1 MARVVQRRVVKLS
14 GKRCCEF
21 CGAPPQPVTALAE
34 AVDRM
39 HKALGEVQDALE
51 AQEQMIE
58 DLRTDTGDEQQ
69 ACPDPTPLPTDP
81 TSREPLSL
89 LTAREREILVLVS
102 QGKSNRRVASSLGIS
117 EKTVRNHL
125 SAVFSKVGASDRTQ
139 AVVMGIRGGIVSI
152 GE

>member
-1 MARVVQRRVVKLS
+1 
-14 GKRCCEF
+14 
-21 CGAPPQPVTALAE
+21 
-34 AVDRM
+34 M

-58 DLRTDTGDEQQ
+58 DLRTDTGDAQRTD
-69 ACPDPTPLPTDP
+69 PDPVSLPADP
-81 TSREPLSL
+81 TSREPLSS

>member
-1 MARVVQRRVVKLS
+1 MARVVQRRVEELS
-14 GKRCCEF
+14 GKRCCEL
-21 CGAPPQPVTALAE
+21 CGAPPKPVRALAE
-34 AVDRM
+34 AVDKM

-69 ACPDPTPLPTDP
+69 ADVAPSPPPTAPAC
-81 TSREPLSL
+81 REPLSL
-89 LTAREREILVLVS
+89 LTAREREVLVLVS

-139 AVVMGIRGGIVSI
+139 AVVMGIRSGIVSI
-152 GE
+152 GD